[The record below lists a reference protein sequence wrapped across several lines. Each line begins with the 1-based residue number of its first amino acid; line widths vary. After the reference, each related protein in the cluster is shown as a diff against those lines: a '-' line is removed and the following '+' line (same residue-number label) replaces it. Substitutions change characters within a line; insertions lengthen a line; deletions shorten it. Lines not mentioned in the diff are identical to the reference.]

1 MQACRDED
9 VVKHPLLAFECP
21 QNAALGK
28 VCGNGLQFVPALM
41 ATMGLHDSTKQI
53 CHYFSFL
60 IPVSE
65 GQRGRPR
72 YRPRIPRGAGT
83 GTRAPSPGSVDQCGI
98 PVVEVSAEVLQTD
111 QRRAAAG
118 AWAGVAVRVVDAVR
132 RPDQFVRQ
140 AGVCAVS
147 VCRTGAVV
155 GGDGGHVNTFLSGSV
170 AQLPVR
176 AGPVTSAASH
186 DHLPGASGGIRMLTA
201 PCPAG

>member
-28 VCGNGLQFVPALM
+28 VSGNGLQFVPALK

-53 CHYFSFL
+53 CNYFSFL

-72 YRPRIPRGAGT
+72 HRPRIPRGAGT

-118 AWAGVAVRVVDAVR
+118 AWAGVAVRVVDAV
-132 RPDQFVRQ
+132 
-140 AGVCAVS
+140 
-147 VCRTGAVV
+147 
-155 GGDGGHVNTFLSGSV
+155 GGHVNTFLSGSV
-170 AQLPVR
+170 AQLHVR

-201 PCPAG
+201 PCPAGWPPAKPMSPRSATRTTAADSPGAA